1 MSKNRIAFFL
11 SLIFIS
17 ITITPTILFSFD
29 SDYNLSISIDLNE
42 EENKGN
48 ELNKLFEFDDFEIK
62 YGYNHLL
69 TSEDNSNFS
78 FYSMTYKSIQVSLH
92 SPPPDLS

>member
-1 MSKNRIAFFL
+1 MNKTRIAFFL

-17 ITITPTILFSFD
+17 FVVTPTILFAFD
-29 SDYNLSISIDLNE
+29 KDFDLTIAIDLNE

-48 ELNKLFEFDDFEIK
+48 EINKLLEFDDFEIK
-62 YGYNHLL
+62 YGNNHTLA
-69 TSEDNSNFS
+69 EENNSNFS
-78 FYSMTYKSIQVSLH
+78 FYTLTYKSIQVSLH

>member
-17 ITITPTILFSFD
+17 ITITPTILFSYD
-29 SDYNLSISIDLNE
+29 SDIDYAMAIDLNE

-48 ELNKLFEFDDFEIK
+48 ELNKLFEIDVFEIK
-62 YGYNHLL
+62 YDYNHLL
-69 TSEDNSNFS
+69 SSENNSNFS
-78 FYSMTYKSIQVSLH
+78 FYSITYKSIQVSLN